1 MGFIT
6 PDGFKHLDAYKYV
19 SGGYSYLDNVFNHF
33 WEAVAKCL
41 PMWLAPNAVTLIGFV
56 FMAAS
61 YLVMIPYDLT
71 LSNDIPRWT
80 FFFSAFCQFLYQTL
94 DAVDG
99 KQARR
104 TKSSSPLGQLFDHGC
119 DSFSV
124 TFLICSVAEA
134 AKFGEDSDMYFALVS
149 IVCFCFWISNWS
161 EYHTKVLRTHMY
173 NFGTTEGQLVI
184 IGVLLVSGI
193 FGQDAWA
200 TKISDMLPGFVV
212 SNLPSSHLIALVLSK
227 PVKFYFLYGFMVIF
241 VTLGAIFFISTL
253 RAAKDKSEAILQNI
267 PIAMLFGLNYL
278 WSSTE
283 LYHTKNSLVSV
294 VFGLN
299 FSLFTCR
306 LIVCS
311 LTEMRFPKFHKE
323 LVFFT
328 IVTAVLRR
336 DLFMPNLKFS
346 FDIDNYILIASLVF
360 TVLSSVQWS
369 GQVIEEITSHL
380 GIYCFSLEK
389 RPKKKIE

>member
-6 PDGFKHLDAYKYV
+6 PDGFKHLDSYKYV
-19 SGGYSYLDNVFNHF
+19 SGGYSFLDTNVFNPF
-33 WEAVAKCL
+33 WEAVAKLL
-41 PMWLAPNAVTLIGFV
+41 PMWLAPNLVTFIGFG

-61 YLVMIPYDLT
+61 YLCMVPYDLT
-71 LSNDIPRWT
+71 LENTIPRWT
-80 FFFSAFCQFLYQTL
+80 FFFAAFCQFVYQTL

-124 TFLICSVAEA
+124 TFLILSVAEA
-134 AKFGEDSDMYFALVS
+134 AKFGDDVDSYFALVS
-149 IVCFCFWISNWS
+149 IICYCFWVSNWS

-173 NFGTTEGQLVI
+173 NFGTTEGELVI
-184 IGVLLVSGI
+184 IGVLLISGI

-200 TKISDMLPGFVV
+200 TKVSDLLPGFIA
-212 SNLPSSHLIALVLSK
+212 SNLPNAFAVALQK
-227 PVKFYFLYGFMVIF
+227 PVKLYVLYGFMGSFLLLAI
-241 VTLGAIFFISTL
+241 VTFFNTVK
-253 RAAKDKSEAILQNI
+253 AAKDKSEAILQNL
-267 PIAMLFGLNYL
+267 PIAMLFVLNYL
-278 WSSTE
+278 WSSTV
-283 LYHTKNSLVSV
+283 LYHNSRSLVSLI
-294 VFGLN
+294 FGLN
-299 FSLFTCR
+299 FSLLTCK

-328 IVTAVLRR
+328 IMTAILRR
-336 DLFMPNLKFS
+336 DLFLPNLKLG
-346 FDIDNYILIASLVF
+346 FDIDNAVLISSLVF
-360 TVLSSVQWS
+360 TVLTSFQWS
-369 GQVIEEITSHL
+369 SQVIQEITSHL

-389 RPKKKIE
+389 RPRAKTD